1 MQASEIEFGLG
12 RMFVWQ
18 SGEWLSH
25 LNKKSPKLHILAVLF
40 LKIAI
45 IMIIFD
51 KNCITTFTYT
61 YKLLGRYFIFH
72 LFLLQAHNIIYK
84 SYWLEHWD
92 FVLSMIWSS
101 WLAIR
106 RCHQIIGLMVVPAM
120 LLVYSVICIFHW
132 SWWQW
137 QSHFGIVN
145 PFLSV
150 IILWMVLCGSWK
162 CFHWCRMMVLMMM
175 MRIALKIEK

>member
-1 MQASEIEFGLG
+1 
-12 RMFVWQ
+12 
-18 SGEWLSH
+18 
-25 LNKKSPKLHILAVLF
+25 
-40 LKIAI
+40 
-45 IMIIFD
+45 MIILD
-51 KNCITTFTYT
+51 KNCITIFLIHINY
-61 YKLLGRYFIFH
+61 YIGRYFIFH

-137 QSHFGIVN
+137 QSHFGIVD

-150 IILWMVLCGSWK
+150 IILWMVLCISIWK
-162 CFHWCRMMVLMMM
+162 CFHIWWWMMM
-175 MRIALKIEK
+175 MIMMHIALKRERK